1 MGKMIHNND
10 EHWAMRLADWLGD
23 ITEPYFWLLLI
34 VMAIVVILGAILL
47 AMIFIAGNIVT

>member
-1 MGKMIHNND
+1 MIHNND